1 MEIFKGISYNLRGLM
16 MGLSDRRLLFWGA
29 SRFVLILLCVVLLGG
44 LVLGFH
50 EEMMAIIWQR
60 PESGWLAWI
69 WQLVSWSVSLFLLA
83 LSFLIS
89 YLISQ
94 ILFSVLIMD
103 HMSRI
108 VEKKLKG
115 KVVETGS
122 GIMRFF
128 FYLVRQE
135 VPRTVFPLAISLI
148 MFILGWLIMLGP
160 ISSLFSASA
169 AAVFLA
175 WDNTDIVPARRLIPF
190 RERFR
195 LLLRSLSFH
204 LGFGL
209 PFLIP
214 FLNIVFLAFAP
225 VGGTLYFLEREELS

>member
-29 SRFVLILLCVVLLGG
+29 SRFALMLLVAVLFAG

-50 EEMMAIIWQR
+50 EDIISIIWKR
-60 PESGWLAWI
+60 PESRWLAWI
-69 WQLVSWSVSLFLLA
+69 WQLVSWTVSLFLMA

-103 HMSRI
+103 QMSRI
-108 VEKKLKG
+108 VEERLNG
-115 KVVETGS
+115 KVIETGT
-122 GIMRFF
+122 GMMRFF

-135 VPRTVFPLAISLI
+135 IPRAVLPLAISLI
-148 MFILGWLIMLGP
+148 ILILGWIIMLGP
-160 ISSLFSASA
+160 LSSLFSASA

-175 WDNTDIVPARRLIPF
+175 WDNTDIVPARRLMPF

-195 LLLRSLSFH
+195 LLLRSLPFH

-214 FLNIVFLAFAP
+214 FFNIVLLAFAP
-225 VGGTLYFLEREELS
+225 VGGTIYFLEREHTS